1 MFRWI
6 PDETVRFWLE
16 QFVGIRLAL
25 IAGVFASVGV
35 GLSVYAVVGTVR
47 GWRRRRRYPDWPGA
61 TVPVRVRKAG
71 RWGLGLLGLAGVTG
85 VLTWPWVTGYQRL
98 DSLGVQP
105 VGTLQARPVAGGTWD
120 VRLEPDVPSLAPL
133 QRTGRGL
140 RWFVVGAFVECP
152 PAVRWLLLPSLHRP
166 LWIGFQE
173 RVGTF
178 ILARDIEPMSEPF
191 LDYAFRLLRRTGL
204 CQTRVLA
211 SVPVEVQAGSLQ
223 VLATPRGYIFMGP
236 GRRRDGPREPRR

>member
-35 GLSVYAVVGTVR
+35 GLSIYAVVGTVR

-71 RWGLGLLGLAGVTG
+71 RWGLGLLGLAGVAG
-85 VLTWPWVTGYQRL
+85 ILAWPWAAHYQRL
-98 DSLGVQP
+98 DGLDVKP
-105 VGTLQARPVAGGTWD
+105 VGVVRVRPSGGGAWV
-120 VRLEPDVPSLAPL
+120 VRLEPEVPSLTPVQQA
-133 QRTGRGL
+133 GRGL

-178 ILARDIEPMSEPF
+178 ILTRDIERMSEPF
-191 LDYAFRLLRRTGL
+191 LDDAFRLLRRTGL
-204 CQTRVLA
+204 CRMRVLA
-211 SVPVEVQAGSLQ
+211 SVPVEARTGDLQ
-223 VLATPRGYIFMGP
+223 VLATPRGYVLLGT
-236 GRRRDGPREPRR
+236 GRRPGNPPKTRR